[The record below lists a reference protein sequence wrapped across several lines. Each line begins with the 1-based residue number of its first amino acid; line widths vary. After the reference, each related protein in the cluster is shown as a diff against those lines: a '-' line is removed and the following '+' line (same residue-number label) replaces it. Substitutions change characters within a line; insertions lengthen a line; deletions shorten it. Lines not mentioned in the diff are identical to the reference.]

1 MAIVFP
7 SKTGKKRSVLID
19 AFRILA
25 WEEYRATNKE
35 EYKDLEFRGYEV
47 FEVEWKAHEIHD
59 MTYVE
64 IVALAKSL
72 EFAENELLNLRSNYY
87 AKKNAMAANKLQ
99 AATSK
104 SNGNGN
110 GNGNTNGNGSANG
123 AAMAMA
129 AQEFDNGDLF

>member
-1 MAIVFP
+1 MTIVFP
-7 SKTGKKRSVLID
+7 SKTGKKRSLLID
-19 AFRILA
+19 AFRILG
-25 WEEYRATNKE
+25 WEEFRATHKE
-35 EYKDLEFRGYEV
+35 ELKGLEYGGYGV
-47 FEVEWKAHEIHD
+47 FELEWKGHEIHN

-87 AKKNAMAANKLQ
+87 AKKNAMAANKPQ

-110 GNGNTNGNGSANG
+110 GNGSANG
-123 AAMAMA
+123 TAMAMA